1 MDEHLAFAFFSHDS
15 KIFIKLALICI
26 PKIWSELWI
35 WKNEFTTN
43 NNNWN
48 SICIKNLFL
57 SYFSF
62 FHVRCVNWE
71 RNNKPYSIYGYIIEI
86 NVLNGGKGL
95 YLTCSR
101 QRVIYVLLLS
111 AQVDLVVSLGC
122 SFRYHENN
130 VVFIMFEAIPIC
142 KGYKNGRK
150 LKERISVLFKLN
162 INACF

>member
-1 MDEHLAFAFFSHDS
+1 MSIKRLHFFSHEN

-86 NVLNGGKGL
+86 NVLNGEKGL
-95 YLTCSR
+95 YLTWSR
-101 QRVIYVLLLS
+101 QRVICVAAISAGRFSCQFRMQFSISRKQCCFYYVWNYPHL
-111 AQVDLVVSLGC
+111 
-122 SFRYHENN
+122 
-130 VVFIMFEAIPIC
+130 
-142 KGYKNGRK
+142 
-150 LKERISVLFKLN
+150 
-162 INACF
+162 